1 MGLYRKLII
10 CSLLASLTLPLS
22 NDLST
27 VNNISIID
35 FCKLKDNQGQF
46 NLGYQKNNFID
57 SYYFSIDKLISYNFI
72 ASTKLSLLRNNVLEV
87 YNQNSLLFNFDN
99 NPFNLLV
106 SINYLTDNFK
116 VKSWLN
122 FGFVLELFKNHPILD
137 DNVFIGMYYD
147 IGSNDLN
154 SFNYYIRFNKEVD
167 NQISVALSSRY
178 NNSYNQFNNNIEL
191 AIKI

>member
-1 MGLYRKLII
+1 MRG
-10 CSLLASLTLPLS
+10 
-22 NDLST
+22 
-27 VNNISIID
+27 
-35 FCKLKDNQGQF
+35 DN
-46 NLGYQKNNFID
+46 
-57 SYYFSIDKLISYNFI
+57 YYFSIDKLISYNFI
-72 ASTKLSLLRNNVLEV
+72 ASTKLSLLRNNVLEL

-122 FGFVLELFKNHPILD
+122 FGFVLELFKNHSILD
-137 DNVFIGMYYD
+137 DNIFIGMYYD

-154 SFNYYIRFNKEVD
+154 SLNYYIRFNKEVD

>member
-72 ASTKLSLLRNNVLEV
+72 ASTKLSLLRNNVLEL

-116 VKSWLN
+116 VKSWLC
-122 FGFVLELFKNHPILD
+122 
-137 DNVFIGMYYD
+137 
-147 IGSNDLN
+147 S
-154 SFNYYIRFNKEVD
+154 
-167 NQISVALSSRY
+167 
-178 NNSYNQFNNNIEL
+178 
-191 AIKI
+191 